1 MLTERIE
8 ALVNRQAASS
18 PRAQELLARLAGK
31 RAVLVIRFTPF
42 QVAAT
47 SDGVAL
53 RLSSRDVTGARDVTV
68 SGTPVALMQLV
79 GKDPQAVI
87 RRGDVAIEGDAE
99 LADRFR
105 ELGQLLR
112 PELEEELSR
121 LVGDLPAHRVGVLLR
136 GAAGWLR
143 QTAKTTTT
151 NVAEY
156 LAHERRDLVPKAES
170 EDFLHG
176 VDELRERA
184 DRLAARVDAL
194 AARAGGDR
202 P

>member
-18 PRAQELLARLAGK
+18 PRAQDLLARLAGK
-31 RAVLVIRFTPF
+31 RAVLVVRYTPF

-47 SDGVAL
+47 SDGIAL
-53 RLSSRDVTGARDVTV
+53 RLSSRDVAGPRDVTV
-68 SGTPVALMQLV
+68 SGTPIALMQLA
-79 GKDPQAVI
+79 GDDPQAVI
-87 RRGDVAIEGDAE
+87 RRGDVTIEGDAE

-121 LVGDLPAHRVGVLLR
+121 VIGDLPAHRFGVVLR
-136 GAAGWLR
+136 KAAGWLR
-143 QTAKTTTT
+143 QSAGTTAT
-151 NVAEY
+151 NVGEY
-156 LAHERRDLVPKAES
+156 FAHERRDLVPRAES
-170 EDFLHG
+170 EDFLRG
-176 VDELRERA
+176 VDELRETV
-184 DRLAARVDAL
+184 DRLEARIDAL
-194 AARAGGDR
+194 AARTGER

>member
-18 PRAQELLARLAGK
+18 PRAQDLLARLAGK
-31 RAVLVIRFTPF
+31 RAVLVVRYTPF
-42 QVAAT
+42 QIAAT

-53 RLSSRDVTGARDVTV
+53 RLSSRDVAGPRDVTV
-68 SGTPVALMQLV
+68 SGTPIALMQLA
-79 GKDPQAVI
+79 GDDPQAVI
-87 RRGDVAIEGDAE
+87 RRGDVTIEGDAE

-121 LVGDLPAHRVGVLLR
+121 VIGDLPAHRFGVVLR
-136 GAAGWLR
+136 KAAGWLR
-143 QTAKTTTT
+143 QSAGTTAT
-151 NVAEY
+151 NVGEY
-156 LAHERRDLVPKAES
+156 LAHERRDLVPRAES
-170 EDFLHG
+170 EDFLRG
-176 VDELRERA
+176 VDELRETV
-184 DRLAARVDAL
+184 DRLEARIDAL
-194 AARAGGDR
+194 AARAGDR